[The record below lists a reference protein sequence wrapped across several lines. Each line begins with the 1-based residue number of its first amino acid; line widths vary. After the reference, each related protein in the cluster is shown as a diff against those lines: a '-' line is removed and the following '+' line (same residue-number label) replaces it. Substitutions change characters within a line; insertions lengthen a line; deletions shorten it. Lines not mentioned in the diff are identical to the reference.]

1 MTAEP
6 EEPRAPRA
14 DALRS
19 RDAILAAAR
28 EVLAKD
34 GSAGLDA
41 IAERAGVHRATLY
54 RHYPT
59 REALVAGLYEA
70 YLDDAEAVVME
81 TDPDADDLLAE
92 IVALTR
98 RVYDVNL
105 DWRAFDWAPAYTL
118 ETQTRRADMS
128 MMTFRL
134 FDAAHARGAIRG
146 DLTIRQALAA
156 WGAPILFLAARVS
169 EGSWTLDEA
178 IEHTTLL
185 LRPPA

>member
-1 MTAEP
+1 MPADP

-14 DALRS
+14 DAQRS
-19 RDAILAAAR
+19 RDAILVAAR
-28 EVLAKD
+28 EVLSKD

-70 YLDDAEAVVME
+70 YLDDAQSVVLESDPEA
-81 TDPDADDLLAE
+81 ADLRAE

-98 RVYDVNL
+98 RVYEVNI

-118 ETQTRRADMS
+118 ETQTRRTEMS

-134 FDAAHARGAIRG
+134 FEAAHARGVVRG
-146 DLTIRQALAA
+146 DLSIRQALAA
-156 WGAPILFLAARVS
+156 WGAPILFLAARIS
-169 EGSWTLDEA
+169 AGAWTLDEA
-178 IEHTTLL
+178 IEHTMLL
-185 LRPPA
+185 LLPPA